1 MRISESNSHKGGG
14 EEMCEEKN
22 VSRYFDI
29 KKKNVI
35 ASMTVSYL
43 LAKMQTATPKEAVRL
58 SVELRKWHRKKVSRR

>member
-1 MRISESNSHKGGG
+1 
-14 EEMCEEKN
+14 MCEEKN
-22 VSRYFDI
+22 VSQYFDI

-58 SVELRKWHRKKVSRR
+58 SVELRKWHRKKLRKWMKRRSFVEKRSEKL